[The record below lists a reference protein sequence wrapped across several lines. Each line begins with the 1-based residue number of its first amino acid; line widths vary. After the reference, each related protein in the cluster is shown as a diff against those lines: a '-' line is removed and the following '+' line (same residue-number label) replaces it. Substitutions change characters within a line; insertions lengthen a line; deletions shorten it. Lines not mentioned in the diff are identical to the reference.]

1 MKAFKFSLETVLN
14 LRSREEDVA
23 KDSYAEAVA
32 FYNRTL
38 LSLEAGLGDL
48 EILQD
53 TLASKRQGTSS
64 KDDQLIYLQAIRQQR
79 SFCDT
84 LTQRLVR
91 ADQLQK
97 VRFNVWMEARQK
109 TQMLDK
115 LKSRHKEHHNFEVMR
130 REEKAVDDLIS
141 TRWVASRNGAR
152 LREAGESIEEMA
164 TRNGVSGGTGMP
176 WETEFTF

>member
-1 MKAFKFSLETVLN
+1 MKPFKFSLESVLN
-14 LRSREEDVA
+14 LRSREEDAA

-38 LSLEAGLGDL
+38 LALEAGLGDL
-48 EILQD
+48 EVLQD
-53 TLASKRQGTSS
+53 TLSSKRQGTSK
-64 KDDQLIYLQAIRQQR
+64 KDDQLVYLQAIRQQR

-97 VRFNVWMEARQK
+97 VRFDLWMEARKK

-115 LKSRHKEHHNFEVMR
+115 LKARHKERYTLEAAR
-130 REEKAVDDLIS
+130 QEEKAVDDLVS
-141 TRWVASRNGAR
+141 ARWVAARYDADASIAEELEAKFGGVGDFGASR
-152 LREAGESIEEMA
+152 EI
-164 TRNGVSGGTGMP
+164 
-176 WETEFTF
+176 EFTF

>member
-38 LSLEAGLGDL
+38 LSLEAGVGDL

-53 TLASKRQGTSS
+53 TLVTKRQGTSS

-109 TQMLDK
+109 TQILDK
-115 LKSRHKEHHNFEVMR
+115 LKSRHKEHHNFEVAR
-130 REEKAVDDLIS
+130 QEEKAVDDLIS
-141 TRWVASRNGAR
+141 TRWVAARNGAS
-152 LREAGESIEEMA
+152 LRVAEELA
-164 TRNGVSGGTGMP
+164 TKIGVSGGSGAP

>member
-53 TLASKRQGTSS
+53 TLANKRQGTSS
-64 KDDQLIYLQAIRQQR
+64 KDDKLIYLQAIRQQR

-109 TQMLDK
+109 TQILDK
-115 LKSRHKEHHNFEVMR
+115 LKSRHKEHHNFEVAR
-130 REEKAVDDLIS
+130 QEEKAVDDLIS
-141 TRWVASRNGAR
+141 TRWVAARNGAS
-152 LREAGESIEEMA
+152 LRVVEELA
-164 TRNGVSGGTGMP
+164 TKIGVSGGSGAP